1 MVVKMVVRPIA
12 KLSERARYNEGPLVI
27 DLSMLRRRAS
37 NDLAAIPRKTLCR
50 DAVAR
55 PCVQG
60 ASEA

>member
-12 KLSERARYNEGPLVI
+12 KLSERARYNEPLVM

-37 NDLAAIPRKTLCR
+37 NDLAAIWRKTLCR